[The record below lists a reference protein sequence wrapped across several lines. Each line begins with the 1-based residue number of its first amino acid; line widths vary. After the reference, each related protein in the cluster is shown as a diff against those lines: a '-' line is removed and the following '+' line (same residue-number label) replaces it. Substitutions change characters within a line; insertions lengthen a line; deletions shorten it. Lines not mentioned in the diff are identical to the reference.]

1 MLRSQTCAENI
12 AKAAGRVSRGRG
24 RPPGHGRGR
33 GRGGRGNAASGGAGG
48 GRAAPAAAAATAP
61 APAREVGA
69 WEDGRQITAN
79 VLFEEG
85 ELQIT
90 RTFITFT
97 ECMGLNKKRAFRVFW
112 RRTKKK
118 ERPEAAQANAPP
130 AEVGG
135 PMRPF
140 GSFCLSWEKYT
151 VLVILASHFRTRVG
165 RPKQSAN

>member
-1 MLRSQTCAENI
+1 
-12 AKAAGRVSRGRG
+12 
-24 RPPGHGRGR
+24 
-33 GRGGRGNAASGGAGG
+33 
-48 GRAAPAAAAATAP
+48 
-61 APAREVGA
+61 VGA

-90 RTFITFT
+90 RTFTFT
-97 ECMGLNKKRAFRVFW
+97 ACMGLNKKTGLPRVLAADQ
-112 RRTKKK
+112 KK

-140 GSFCLSWEKYT
+140 GSFCLSWAKYT
-151 VLVILASHFRTRVG
+151 IWVILASHFRTRVG